1 MLLRENNNNLE
12 EMSKEEKR
20 IRKEL
25 RLSLDEKTLDYS
37 ILGEDY
43 QKLLIKLKFIEG
55 ENTKLE
61 KINE

>member
-55 ENTKLE
+55 ENIKLE